1 MEETTDMQLMS
12 AELKKYNKNT
22 YAISLCY
29 KWKKDGRIVSID
41 IPTVLLP
48 IELPLD
54 KVKCEDINTN
64 TQNPSISLPNGINL
78 PIICDAKGIGVK
90 LNEFRTSFIRNGFSE
105 KSTGESE
112 GSFAIR
118 YVTSKIL
125 SLLKEYNFTLAEYSK
140 LKERLDIETH
150 CQKIFEEDK

>member
-1 MEETTDMQLMS
+1 MGETSDMQLIS
-12 AELKKYNKNT
+12 AELKKYNNST
-22 YAISLCY
+22 YAMSLCY

-64 TQNPSISLPNGINL
+64 TQNPSISLSNGINL
-78 PIICDAKGIGVK
+78 PIICNTKGIGVK
-90 LNEFRTSFIRNGFSE
+90 LSEFRTSFIRNGLSE
-105 KSTGESE
+105 KSIGESE
-112 GSFAIR
+112 SNFAIR